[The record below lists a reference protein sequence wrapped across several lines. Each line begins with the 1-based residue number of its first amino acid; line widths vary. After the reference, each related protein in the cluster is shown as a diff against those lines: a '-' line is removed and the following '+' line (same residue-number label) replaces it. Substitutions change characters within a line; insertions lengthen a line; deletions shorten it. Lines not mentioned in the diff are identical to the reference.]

1 MGDSPWG
8 PRGAPEDH
16 GWGKGLHWS
25 EGIKKKKNLKYTFFK
40 RQDRSLGSGYA
51 DLAIGSPVPKDVRA
65 QGGPG

>member
-25 EGIKKKKNLKYTFFK
+25 EGIKKKKT
-40 RQDRSLGSGYA
+40 
-51 DLAIGSPVPKDVRA
+51 
-65 QGGPG
+65 